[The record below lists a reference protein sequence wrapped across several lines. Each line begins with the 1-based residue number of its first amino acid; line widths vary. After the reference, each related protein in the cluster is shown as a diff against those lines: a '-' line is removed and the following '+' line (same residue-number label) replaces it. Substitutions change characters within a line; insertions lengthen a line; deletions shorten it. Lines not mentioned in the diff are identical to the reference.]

1 MKYLN
6 LIESYLDDM
15 FAFGDETPEQLKLSE
30 SILQNCK
37 PLILESQDPF
47 LTLESYKSKLNNEG
61 KDIIDDFILYCKNT

>member
-6 LIESYLDDM
+6 LIENYLDDM
-15 FAFGDETPEQLKLSE
+15 FHFGDETPEQQKLSE
-30 SILQNCK
+30 NILQNCK

-61 KDIIDDFILYCKNT
+61 KDIIDDFILYCKNA

>member
-6 LIESYLDDM
+6 LIENYLDDM
-15 FAFGDETPEQLKLSE
+15 FAFGDETPEQIKLSE